1 MHQKQIQPRLPPVLS
16 PKLGLPELRE
26 HTEVVAAALPR
37 VVLLPSSQTMHMQ
50 HGARLVE
57 AAVLAH
63 YGNVFSKSMKHM
75 GNP

>member
-1 MHQKQIQPRLPPVLS
+1 MA
-16 PKLGLPELRE
+16 
-26 HTEVVAAALPR
+26 VVAVALPR